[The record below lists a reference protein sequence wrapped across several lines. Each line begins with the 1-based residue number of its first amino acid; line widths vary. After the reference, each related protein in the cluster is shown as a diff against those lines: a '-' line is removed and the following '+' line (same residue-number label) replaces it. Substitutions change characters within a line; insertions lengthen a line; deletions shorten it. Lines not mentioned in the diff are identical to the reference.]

1 MSSKEVHT
9 PVRRPVPEE
18 LFGGRLR
25 GAYLLDLEVVD
36 VHEVAAH
43 VRSIT
48 VESSDL
54 VAFEYTPG
62 QDLMIEFPDGERSVR
77 RRYTIRRADTAVG
90 LAELEFELHDGGG
103 VATRWAGEA
112 KIGDR
117 LNAIGPRGSMGVRD
131 KATAHVFVTDDSAMP
146 ATFAMLEALPA
157 DASAVALLVT
167 PHGPLSRPSPNP
179 AAHVRHLWIDHT
191 ELGMTITQ
199 LDLTSSMAGY
209 VNGEHHFVR
218 GASELLAQGGMDEA
232 AISTKSYW
240 RRDQPNAPHGEPARD

>member
-1 MSSKEVHT
+1 MSSEVHT
-9 PVRRPVPEE
+9 SVRRPVPDD

-36 VHEVAAH
+36 VHEVATH

-48 VESSDL
+48 MESSDL
-54 VAFEYTPG
+54 VGFEYKPG

-77 RRYTIRRADTAVG
+77 RRYTVRRADTVVG
-90 LAELEFELHDGGG
+90 LAELEFELHGGGGG
-103 VATRWAGEA
+103 VATRWASEA

-117 LNAIGPRGSMGVRD
+117 LSAIGPRGSMGVRLE
-131 KATAHVFVTDDSAMP
+131 ATAHVFVTDDSAMP
-146 ATFAMLEALPA
+146 ATFAMLEALPD
-157 DASAVALLVT
+157 DASATVLLVT
-167 PHGPLSRPSPNP
+167 HGPLSRPGPNP
-179 AAHVRHLWIDHT
+179 AAHVRQLWLDHS
-191 ELGMTITQ
+191 ELGMTIPQ
-199 LDLTSSMAGY
+199 LDLTTSLTAY

-218 GASELLAQGGMDEA
+218 SASGLLAMAGIDEA